1 VKCALCS
8 GRGWILVRGAAA
20 PCPFC
25 GGRARLTWADIARR
39 IDEDPETIGR
49 LLKGRSRRKTCLR
62 VLEKAARWL
71 DDVVA
76 VPEEKKAV
84 EAARDPRQ
92 EEMFT

>member
-1 VKCALCS
+1 
-8 GRGWILVRGAAA
+8 
-20 PCPFC
+20 
-25 GGRARLTWADIARR
+25 
-39 IDEDPETIGR
+39 
-49 LLKGRSRRKTCLR
+49 